1 MTSLNPYLRISTQM
15 TEVLKQHRGMSEADA
30 RARAVE
36 LLDNVQ
42 IPAARERIDLYPH
55 EFSGGMRQRVMIA
68 MALLCET
75 ELLIADEPT
84 TALDVTVQSQI
95 LDLLTTLRRELRM
108 AMVLI
113 THNLGVVAGFVD
125 RVAVMYAGRI
135 MEEAGVHDLFA
146 APSHPYTAALLRS
159 TPDLD
164 DDLDSEIPS
173 IPGQPPNLLERMA
186 GCPFSARCPSVHEA
200 CLAAVPMLAGTGRPG
215 QRAACHLIAGRVAP

>member
-1 MTSLNPYLRISTQM
+1 NPYLRISTQM

-68 MALLCET
+68 MALLCEP

-84 TALDVTVQSQI
+84 TALDVTVQAQT

-113 THNLGVVAGFVD
+113 TYNLGVIAGFVD
-125 RVAVMYAGRI
+125 RVAVMYAGR
-135 MEEAGVHDLFA
+135 
-146 APSHPYTAALLRS
+146 
-159 TPDLD
+159 
-164 DDLDSEIPS
+164 
-173 IPGQPPNLLERMA
+173 
-186 GCPFSARCPSVHEA
+186 
-200 CLAAVPMLAGTGRPG
+200 
-215 QRAACHLIAGRVAP
+215 